1 MEIEQSA
8 QLLAKNFFGVIDT
21 LAATIEASVVA
32 TDTPWPMKSF
42 PHFEKVVSEF
52 RSVAKTR
59 LVAFCPLVDQSEKA
73 AWELYSIQNQGWIQ
87 ESYEQVGWPGTPQEI
102 RRQIYKEDPE
112 GVTADDEVG
121 PFMPVWQLSEPP
133 KETGLVNFNL
143 LSSPA
148 FKQAYDAAFLSEE
161 AVFTQ
166 IVTDISFPSDETE
179 KTMNPESMV
188 LHPMYEDGTLAATV
202 VAVIS
207 WNTFL
212 DDIFHHNMDG
222 MIVVLENNFGQS
234 FTYKMNQEG
243 SELVGEGDHH
253 ESEFDEHGYVAKVAP
268 FLKTDLETNAST
280 YFLRIYPSGELESK
294 IKSNT
299 PAIVASAVAM
309 LFLFATLGFCA
320 YDVLAVKRQRKA
332 TESAAKTK
340 AIVNSLFPSDFQD
353 RLFQDEEEANLDK
366 SEPSENEALDPN
378 VAQKMR
384 LKNYLQE
391 ADLAG
396 KKMGLTEEITE
407 SKPIAD
413 LFPNTTVLFAD
424 ISGFTAWS
432 SVREPSQVFTLL
444 ETVYKAFDTIA
455 KKQRVFKVETVGDC
469 YVAVTGLP
477 EPVKDHAVIMCQFA
491 RECQIQFNE
500 LVKKLEILLGPDTAE
515 LGIRIGLHSGPVTAG
530 VLRGDKSRFQLFG
543 DTVNTAARIE
553 TTGRR
558 DMIHLSQET
567 AELVNQAGKSKWIV
581 RRNDTVVAKGKGE
594 IQTYWLLSEK
604 DMEAGNSSVDTK
616 GMSALPVVNAMQ
628 PRLAKTAM
636 NVLDPESS
644 LPPKIK
650 RLVDW
655 NVDVLKRLLKQII
668 IKREETQT
676 EQLDI
681 THPQMMKT
689 EMNIGCDTYVL
700 DEVVEIIR
708 LPGYH
713 NDVKYQQDTSK
724 IEIPKEVES
733 QLRLYVS
740 SIAAM
745 HRGNHF
751 HNFEHASHVM
761 MSVSKLLSRIVAP
774 DEVLHA
780 TTMEGRLASNLH
792 DHTYGITSDP
802 LTQFAVVLSALIHDA
817 DHSGVSNFQLI
828 QEKAKIA
835 AVFKNKSVAEQNSI
849 VLAWDRLME
858 SRFASLRSCIYGNPD
873 ELKRFRQLLVNTV
886 LATDIFDKELQTI
899 RKVRW
904 DKAFANITRQED
916 EEDDVNRKATIVI
929 EHLIQ
934 ASDVAHTMQ
943 HWHIYQKWNERL
955 FAEMTVAYQNG
966 RMGKDPS
973 ENWYKGELGFF
984 DNYVIPLAKKLKE
997 CGVFGVSSDEY
1008 LNYALENRREW
1019 ANKGEEVV
1027 EKMIGKYSIIQVD
1040 GES

>member
-1 MEIEQSA
+1 MEIELAA
-8 QLLAKNFFGVIDT
+8 QHRARDLFGVVDT
-21 LAATIEASVVA
+21 LATTIGSSVASS
-32 TDTPWPMKSF
+32 DLPWPRKSF
-42 PHFEKVVSEF
+42 SNFERVVSEF
-52 RSVAKTR
+52 RAVANTR
-59 LVAFCPLVDQSEKA
+59 SIAFCPLVETSEKP
-73 AWELYSIQNQGWIQ
+73 AWDLYSVANQGWVE
-87 ESYEQVGWPGTPQEI
+87 ESYKQAGISGVVPKI
-102 RRQIYKEDPE
+102 RSNIYEANS
-112 GVTADDEVG
+112 ADIAIEAQLG
-121 PFMPVWQLSEPP
+121 PFMPLWQLSSPP
-133 KETGLVNFNL
+133 EDTSIINFDL
-143 LSSPA
+143 LSNPVFKKA
-148 FKQAYDAAFLSEE
+148 FDIAKNSQG
-161 AVFTQ
+161 AVFTE
-166 IVTDISFPSDETE
+166 IMEDSNVLNDVGADGN
-179 KTMNPESMV
+179 NPESV
-188 LHPMYEDGTLAATV
+188 VIHPLFEDSTLVAGI

-207 WNTFL
+207 WNSFANDL
-212 DDIFHHNMDG
+212 FHQNMNG
-222 MIVVLENNFGQS
+222 MIVVLVDSCGQS
-234 FTYKMNQEG
+234 FTYKMDKTGANLLG
-243 SELVGEGDHH
+243 KGDQH
-253 ESEFDEHGYVAKVAP
+253 EVEFDALAHVAEVAP
-268 FLKTDLETNAST
+268 FLEVNSEDDICRYSLHIYPTEELET
-280 YFLRIYPSGELESK
+280 EL
-294 IKSNT
+294 KSNT
-299 PAIVASAVAM
+299 PAILASAVSL
-309 LFLFATLGFCA
+309 LFLFAAIGFYG
-320 YDVLAVKRQRKA
+320 YDVLAVKKQRQA
-332 TESAAKTK
+332 AESSAQSN
-340 AIVNSLFPSDFQD
+340 AIVNSLFPTEIRD
-353 RLFQDEEEANLDK
+353 RLFKDEEGKGMAEQKLSKEDGMAD
-366 SEPSENEALDPN
+366 PSVPS
-378 VAQKMR
+378 AQRSR

-391 ADLAG
+391 EDPTMGG
-396 KKMGLTEEITE
+396 KLDPMEDITD

-455 KKQRVFKVETVGDC
+455 KRRRVFKVETVGDC

-477 EPVKDHAVIMCQFA
+477 EPVKDHAVTMCRFA
-491 RECQIQFNE
+491 RECQVQFND

-553 TTGRR
+553 TTGQR
-558 DMIHLSQET
+558 DKIHLSQET
-567 AELVNQAGKSKWIV
+567 AELVNQAGKTNWMI
-581 RRNDTVVAKGKGE
+581 RRNDTIVAKGKGE
-594 IQTYWLLSEK
+594 MQTYWLLSEIE
-604 DMEAGNSSVDTK
+604 MESGTNPENAKETA
-616 GMSALPVVNAMQ
+616 ALPGVNAMQ

-655 NVDVLKRLLKQII
+655 NVDVLKRLLKQVV
-668 IKREETQT
+668 IKREEIRRETF
-676 EQLDI
+676 DI
-681 THPQMMKT
+681 THPTMMKT

-708 LPGYH
+708 LPGYMKYTR
-713 NDVKYQQDTSK
+713 DVSK
-724 IEIPKEVES
+724 VEIPKEAED

-774 DEVLHA
+774 DEVLHGA
-780 TTMEGRLASNLH
+780 GMKAGLEAHLH

-802 LTQFAVVLSALIHDA
+802 LTQFSVVLAALIHDV

-828 QEKAKIA
+828 KEKAKIA
-835 AVFKNKSVAEQNSI
+835 DVFKNKSVAEQNSI

-858 SRFASLRSCIYGNPD
+858 SRFTALRSCIYGDPD

-904 DKAFANITRQED
+904 DKAFANIVQQED

-955 FAEMTVAYQNG
+955 FAEMTTAYQNN

-984 DNYVIPLAKKLKE
+984 DNYIIPLAKKLKE

-1027 EKMIGKYSIIQVD
+1027 AGMIKKYAV
-1040 GES
+1040 